1 MTAPRDYSGEALR
14 KAGLAPTQD
23 EVIAE
28 LAILKPLEAA
38 KRLKEDAK
46 KLGINVGDLRKA
58 VADQRKQSQ
67 NNDDALPHWKV
78 EPWPDDVPG
87 AELLDGI
94 KATFEKYIVLPAGA
108 GDALALWVVHA
119 WTMDAGD
126 ISPFLVLVS
135 PTNRCGKT
143 SVLIVLLYLTP
154 RSELASN
161 ISASALF
168 RYIEDVRPTLL
179 IDEADSFLKE
189 NEEMR
194 GILNSGHTKAAA
206 HVIRNVET
214 NGEYKPRRFSTWAP
228 KAIATIRALADTL
241 EDRAIALQLQR
252 KATTAKVARLRK
264 RDAEEF
270 AALRQKAARWAAD
283 NFPKLTDPE
292 PRIPDILNDRAA
304 DNWRPLLAI
313 AVLAGADWSR
323 RARDAACILSGEGH
337 EASSSNVELLADIR
351 RAFGDD
357 DAIRSVDLVAKL
369 VADPERPWVEWRH
382 GKPLTPKQLGGLLS
396 AFSITSETVRPAG
409 FPEGAKG
416 YQRGR
421 FEELWGVYL
430 PGQTAH
436 NTLAEQIPPAEASI
450 RPNADGTGTSRISSK
465 RPEGL
470 ADGSKNDDLSHGRSG
485 LDAWT
490 AKQPPKGAKGNLTT
504 SERVSTASVDPTAK
518 APSPAPEPTS
528 AATKTNPAPQLSKVV
543 TVKTEPA
550 DDIPPFLR
558 RCIQCGNP
566 SDANGAVTAH
576 KIGDALLWLHEQCHR
591 FRLRNPHA
599 DFHPS
604 VRQPAIT
611 AEQR

>member
-1 MTAPRDYSGEALR
+1 MSSTGTPKELRQLVTSVAGACCMLNCGRDRLYSLLGSGEIESYTDGRSR
-14 KAGLAPTQD
+14 KIVVASIESHVARR
-23 EVIAE
+23 
-28 LAILKPLEAA
+28 LEASKQFERARYPARRPDGEIIQRGIGA
-38 KRLKEDAK
+38 KR
-46 KLGINVGDLRKA
+46 
-58 VADQRKQSQ
+58 
-67 NNDDALPHWKV
+67 
-78 EPWPDDVPG
+78 
-87 AELLDGI
+87 
-94 KATFEKYIVLPAGA
+94 
-108 GDALALWVVHA
+108 
-119 WTMDAGD
+119 
-126 ISPFLVLVS
+126 
-135 PTNRCGKT
+135 
-143 SVLIVLLYLTP
+143 
-154 RSELASN
+154 LASN

-168 RYIEDVRPTLL
+168 RYIEDVHPTLL

-214 NGEYKPRRFSTWAP
+214 NGEHKPRRFSTWAP

-241 EDRAIALQLQR
+241 EDRAIVVQLQR

-270 AALRQKAARWAAD
+270 SILRQKAARWAAD
-283 NFPKLTDPE
+283 SFPKLADPE
-292 PRIPDILNDRAA
+292 PQIPDVLNDRAA

-313 AVLAGADWSR
+313 AELAGSDWPR
-323 RARDAACILSGEGH
+323 RARNSACILSGEGH

-382 GKPLTPKQLGGLLS
+382 GKPLTPKQLGGLLT

-416 YQRGR
+416 YQRSR

-430 PGQTAH
+430 PGQTAR

-450 RPNADGTGTSRISSK
+450 RPNADGTGTSRIFSK

-490 AKQPPKGAKGNLTT
+490 GKRPPKATTGDLTT
-504 SERVSTASVDPTAK
+504 SERVPDQ
-518 APSPAPEPTS
+518 PANPAAETPPPAAEPTP
-528 AATKTNPAPQLSKVV
+528 ATIPARQLSKVA

-550 DDIPPFLR
+550 DDVPVFLR
-558 RCIQCGNP
+558 RCIQCGDP

-576 KIGDALLWLHEQCHR
+576 KVGDALLWLHPQCHG
-591 FRLRNPHA
+591 FRLRHPDA

-604 VRQPAIT
+604 VQRTAIT
-611 AEQR
+611 AEQRQ